1 MSAAS
6 ASTPISGRWLGEMRP
21 GRRVLVCWCTL
32 GGPTGTSDEATALR
46 TNWGHALLEELPNEI
61 PNLRSALRV
70 LSALIA
76 PAILI
81 LACSALVQLAS
92 ALLTNMIERTRHI
105 AAVVRELG
113 DSQDELEL
121 LVEDLARATRR
132 SRMLQRALS
141 SLLFAIVMLVLSS
154 VFFGIVAVWLPR
166 SAWAPILLTVIGVGF
181 LLYACVILALDSWV
195 GVKAVD
201 MEMGLI
207 RRAHNVGA
215 KPRTRSPSSERC
227 SQPTPTPAS
236 ACRPMPRRRL
246 HRMPAAVRSCP
257 HATEDSREAVTWAL
271 GIGPPASYGFWIE
284 DGGVTTCR
292 GFWRPVAARLP
303 GWLRR
308 APRKVRRASGR
319 RSRSTA

>member
-1 MSAAS
+1 M
-6 ASTPISGRWLGEMRP
+6 
-21 GRRVLVCWCTL
+21 
-32 GGPTGTSDEATALR
+32 
-46 TNWGHALLEELPNEI
+46 LEELPNEI

-92 ALLTNMIERTRHI
+92 ALLSNMIERTRHI
-105 AAVVRELG
+105 AAAVRELG
-113 DSQDELEL
+113 ESQDGLEL

-141 SLLFAIVMLVLSS
+141 ALLFAIVMLVLSS

-166 SAWAPILLTVIGVGF
+166 SAWVPILLTVIGVGF
-181 LLYACVILALDSWV
+181 LLYACVILAFDSWV

-215 KPRTRSPSSERC
+215 KSRTRLPASELQ
-227 SQPTPTPAS
+227 SQPTSTHAS
-236 ACRPMPRRRL
+236 VRRPMP
-246 HRMPAAVRSCP
+246 AS
-257 HATEDSREAVTWAL
+257 
-271 GIGPPASYGFWIE
+271 PASE
-284 DGGVTTCR
+284 D
-292 GFWRPVAARLP
+292 A
-303 GWLRR
+303 LRR
-308 APRKVRRASGR
+308 VLVP
-319 RSRSTA
+319 SRD

>member
-236 ACRPMPRRRL
+236 ACRPMP
-246 HRMPAAVRSCP
+246 A
-257 HATEDSREAVTWAL
+257 
-271 GIGPPASYGFWIE
+271 PPASQ
-284 DGGVTTCR
+284 DARCR
-292 GFWRPVAARLP
+292 AFV
-303 GWLRR
+303 
-308 APRKVRRASGR
+308 S
-319 RSRSTA
+319 SRD